1 MQKTKAVFSSNS
13 FWLVLIIVVL
23 TLMSISLWLD
33 FIKANKSIPP
43 ENPGVQAQSVFRGP
57 VGEPHII
64 GPSGPPPGQ

>member
-43 ENPGVQAQSVFRGP
+43 ENPNPLFAGRWAS
-57 VGEPHII
+57 HI
-64 GPSGPPPGQ
+64 S